1 MLMTSGDLHNILLDV
16 GLIIGVFTEE
26 GNEKWN
32 FTEQFF
38 CTLFFQDLFVMIVE
52 LRNFIILGKDFSIVL
67 DLK

>member
-1 MLMTSGDLHNILLDV
+1 MLMTSGDLHNILPDV

-26 GNEKWN
+26 GKEKWN

-52 LRNFIILGKDFSIVL
+52 LRNFLILRKDFSIVL